1 MQINSPSLFIEIN
14 KFEFI
19 FAVID
24 NKENDT
30 SDVLE
35 IISTPIQGFND
46 SKISDLDLVQKIFK
60 KNIYLIEQKL
70 NIVFKEVHNNK

>member
-30 SDVLE
+30 SNVLE

-60 KNIYLIEQKL
+60 CNFRIKWVGICWVNQNIT
-70 NIVFKEVHNNK
+70 